1 MNDEYQLAIRFI
13 LYDFCCG
20 LVPERQN
27 KRRYFWFLRDLC
39 VNLLGL
45 KMMMLRPQ
53 NTPDRPLVSFIITT
67 FNTEP
72 TMLRC
77 CINSIRSLSFGGE
90 RREIIVIDDGSDRPA
105 INELLDISD
114 DIIYLRQRNQGISVA
129 RNRGTDMASG
139 RYIQFVDSDDSL
151 LRPAYEHCLDVARRL
166 QPDVVGF
173 AFTHRQCA
181 SVQKDV
187 NGPFDGADY
196 MLRHS
201 IKGAAWGYLF
211 KKELLN
217 GLRFRPDFDRYAE
230 DEEFTALLVL
240 RAKRLFTTSAKAYFY
255 RQHPHSVIHH
265 LGKRNLVKRQVNTER
280 AVRHLQERLA
290 SLPNPGRLALQR
302 RIAQLSMDYLY
313 NTARLTHSLMR
324 LNKACERLRTHGL
337 FPLPEQEYTRKYAL
351 FRRLCNTKWGRGII
365 IAATF
370 R

>member
-13 LYDFCCG
+13 LCSFCCG
-20 LVPERQN
+20 LVSERQN
-27 KRRYFWFLRDLC
+27 KRRYSWLVRDLC

-77 CINSIRSLSFGGE
+77 CIDSIRSLSFGRE

-151 LRPAYEHCLDVARRL
+151 LRPAYEHCLDVTRRL
-166 QPDVVGF
+166 QPDMVGF

-181 SVQKDV
+181 SVQEDV

-201 IKGAAWGYLF
+201 IKGAAWVYLF
-211 KKELLN
+211 KK
-217 GLRFRPDFDRYAE
+217 
-230 DEEFTALLVL
+230 
-240 RAKRLFTTSAKAYFY
+240 
-255 RQHPHSVIHH
+255 
-265 LGKRNLVKRQVNTER
+265 
-280 AVRHLQERLA
+280 
-290 SLPNPGRLALQR
+290 
-302 RIAQLSMDYLY
+302 
-313 NTARLTHSLMR
+313 
-324 LNKACERLRTHGL
+324 
-337 FPLPEQEYTRKYAL
+337 
-351 FRRLCNTKWGRGII
+351 
-365 IAATF
+365 
-370 R
+370 